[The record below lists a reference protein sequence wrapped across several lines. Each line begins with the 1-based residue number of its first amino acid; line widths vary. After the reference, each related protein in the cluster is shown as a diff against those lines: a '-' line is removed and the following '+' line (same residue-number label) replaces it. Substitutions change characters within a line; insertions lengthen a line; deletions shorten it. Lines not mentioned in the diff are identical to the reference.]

1 MREHDRQPAET
12 ALIAQRNQQVTATLL
27 INDAAFQPVRPFTCK
42 WTTKLFGLINDAA
55 FQPVRQGTT

>member
-27 INDAAFQPVRPFTCK
+27 INDAAFQPVRP
-42 WTTKLFGLINDAA
+42 LLLDIIDLEIVN
-55 FQPVRQGTT
+55 